1 MAPRVSMGQCDRSHL
16 QDSKRGGES
25 FWDGLGVEFEAKQV
39 LDARVCEWGFAL
51 WGVRGPGSARD
62 GGTWSRPRTG
72 DTGPPPDGGTRGR
85 PGRGR
90 LHESPAAFYAPQP
103 PRGLGRRCWL
113 ILARR
118 GAHKFA

>member
-1 MAPRVSMGQCDRSHL
+1 MGQCDRSHF

-62 GGTWSRPRTG
+62 GGTR
-72 DTGPPPDGGTRGR
+72 GGTRTG
-85 PGRGR
+85 G
-90 LHESPAAFYAPQP
+90 Y
-103 PRGLGRRCWL
+103 PRGVNNPTSSLNMDFMLRELLFSLGKKQISCL
-113 ILARR
+113 NMEFAARQ
-118 GAHKFA
+118 